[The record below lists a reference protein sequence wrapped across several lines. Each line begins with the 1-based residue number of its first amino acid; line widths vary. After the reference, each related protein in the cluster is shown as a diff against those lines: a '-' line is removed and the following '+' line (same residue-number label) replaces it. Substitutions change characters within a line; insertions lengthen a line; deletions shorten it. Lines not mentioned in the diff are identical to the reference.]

1 MTQGSFSMR
10 KNKPP
15 RSIPPWIALLSLLPL
30 TLTANPA
37 LASAQAHSVDPAI
50 TWLFT
55 GILLAMVGCLAF
67 EEKLHAKKSLI
78 TGLFA
83 LLSLL
88 LATALDLL
96 PFGPVINVFNES
108 LHLPVYIPG
117 IDWEV
122 IAIIVG
128 ASLFVDVT
136 SKSGLFSYLAI
147 RLTKASKGDPRKL
160 LIYYGCMT
168 VLFSALLNNVTAMI
182 IIGSLT
188 GVSLAKLNQ
197 SKLLLGFLLT
207 EGLLTNIGG
216 LLTLISSV
224 PNIILGNI
232 AGITFLDFFLF
243 AAPFVLIST
252 WATLL
257 LAARVFRIESLTDP
271 EDLSRAEALVAGFD
285 ESEGIPSPA
294 FFKVS
299 IVLFALLV
307 LTFSLQSVLPL
318 LKELGMGFVALLFA
332 FIALIRFRHD
342 VDEFYRGIDWD
353 LIFFFMTLFMVINV
367 MEHAQVLALIG
378 TGMVYLLDL
387 GATASSLALLWSSA
401 IASSVTD
408 NIPLAAM
415 LGKILAGMGLPTDS
429 LLWWSVI
436 FGANLGGNI
445 TPIGSASTVVAVT
458 LMHKANIKLSFSGFV
473 TKAFIFAVLQLLL
486 ASLYLFVIAW
496 I

>member
-1 MTQGSFSMR
+1 MRNHRAPGSR
-10 KNKPP
+10 PL
-15 RSIPPWIALLSLLPL
+15 RSKMASLLPFAL
-30 TLTANPA
+30 FANPA
-37 LASAQAHSVDPAI
+37 FANEAAHTVDPSV

-55 GILLAMVGCLAF
+55 GILLAMVACLAL

-88 LATALDLL
+88 IATALELL
-96 PFGPVINVFNES
+96 PFGPVVNIFNES

-243 AAPFVLIST
+243 AAPFVVIST

-257 LAARVFRIESLTDP
+257 LAARVFRIEPLTGEADK
-271 EDLSRAEALVAGFD
+271 SRAEALVAGFD
-285 ESEGIPSPA
+285 ESEGIPSAA

-299 IVLFALLV
+299 IVLFGLLV

-318 LKELGMGFVALLFA
+318 LSELGMGFVALLFA
-332 FIALIRFRHD
+332 FIALIRFRND
-342 VDEFYRGIDWD
+342 VDAFYRGIDWD
-353 LIFFFMTLFMVINV
+353 LIFFFITLFMLINV

-378 TGMVYLLDL
+378 TGLVSLLEL
-387 GATASSLALLWSSA
+387 GDMASSLALLWSSA

-415 LGKILAGMGLPTDS
+415 LGKILASMGLPSDS

-473 TKAFIFAVLQLLL
+473 AKAFIFAVLQLLL
-486 ASLYLFVIAW
+486 ASLYLFIVARLF
-496 I
+496 